1 MCAASGRRARTTC
14 SACGAVHRQT
24 QTRLRA
30 PRLRRRRLAR
40 ESVYSRRSGM
50 RGCIAISG
58 FQRSINVLLHG
69 RLSGVRCGFLG
80 LLHMDVFRQRLE
92 HEYQVALPPWPQ
104 GPSDC
109 PLRDL
114 GRARVAAGR
123 GMPAPRARAPPALS
137 DTDARP
143 EPSTLPARLER
154 RVGAASTGRLDRVAG
169 RAASRATRQST
180 GRGSGGGLWGASR
193 SRSWRARPY
202 PLQALLQA
210 MGHQPLWVTG
220 WRDSR
225 PRHRTAWRRRP

>member
-1 MCAASGRRARTTC
+1 
-14 SACGAVHRQT
+14 
-24 QTRLRA
+24 
-30 PRLRRRRLAR
+30 
-40 ESVYSRRSGM
+40 M

-154 RVGAASTGRLDRVAG
+154 RVGAAGSSESRDVPPVEQHGNRRGAARVGGFGALAGPGRCGQGPTRCRRSCRPWGISPCGILAG
-169 RAASRATRQST
+169 ATAGQDT
-180 GRGSGGGLWGASR
+180 
-193 SRSWRARPY
+193 P
-202 PLQALLQA
+202 
-210 MGHQPLWVTG
+210 
-220 WRDSR
+220 
-225 PRHRTAWRRRP
+225 WRRRPWCVAPSAGRPRRRT